1 MKGAGH
7 VYLRGRIWWIKYYQH
22 GRPHQ
27 ESSRSESQAVALAL
41 LRKRLRGQGSASEER
56 VTYEDLEAGILQDY
70 TINQYRSLD
79 LLTNVRLKHVR
90 AFFKGQRAVDITTPR
105 LRQYSMMRH
114 KQGAAAATI
123 NRELSAVRRM
133 FKIATQDRI
142 LGQVPHFPM
151 LEENGAREV
160 YLTAAEF
167 DSIFKHLPSATRGII
182 RFVRS
187 TGWRITAACKLEWR
201 DVNQADGFV
210 LLRREN
216 AKNAKR
222 PQRLPLVGEVAEIIE
237 QAAQERRLDQ
247 PAVFHH
253 GEGRVFRRES
263 VWRAFKKACVRAGFG
278 RSKTLHDMRRSAARD
293 LIRSGVSENVAMQI
307 TGHQTHEVFRR
318 YNITAGDD
326 VAQAM
331 ELLAAYR
338 AQQPKGATV
347 TVLSPSPRQ
356 MPSSAVTSA
365 KKKVK

>member
-27 ESSRSESQAVALAL
+27 ESSKSESQATALTL

-56 VTYEDLEAGILQDY
+56 VTYDDLEAGILQDY
-70 TINQYRSLD
+70 AINEYRSLD

-105 LRQYSMMRH
+105 LRQYSMVRH
-114 KQGAAAATI
+114 KQSAAAATI

-160 YLTAAEF
+160 YLTPAEF
-167 DSIFKHLPSATRGII
+167 ESILKHLSAPTRGIV
-182 RFVRS
+182 RFVWN

-201 DVNQADGFV
+201 DVNQAEGFV

-216 AKNAKR
+216 AKNKR
-222 PQRLPLVGEVAEIIE
+222 PQRLPLMGEVAEIIE
-237 QAAQERRLDQ
+237 QAVQERRLDQ

-253 GEGRVFRRES
+253 DDGRVFRRES
-263 VWRAFKKACVRAGFG
+263 VWRAFKKACVRAGLG
-278 RSKTLHDMRRSAARD
+278 KSKTLHDMRRSSARD
-293 LIRSGVSENVAMQI
+293 LIRAGASENVAMQI
-307 TGHQTHEVFRR
+307 TGHQTRAVFSR

-326 VAQAM
+326 VAMAM

-338 AQQPKGATV
+338 AQQPKDSTV
-347 TVLSPSPRQ
+347 TVLSPSQGPKR
-356 MPSSAVTSA
+356 SSAGTSGKGKA
-365 KKKVK
+365 K